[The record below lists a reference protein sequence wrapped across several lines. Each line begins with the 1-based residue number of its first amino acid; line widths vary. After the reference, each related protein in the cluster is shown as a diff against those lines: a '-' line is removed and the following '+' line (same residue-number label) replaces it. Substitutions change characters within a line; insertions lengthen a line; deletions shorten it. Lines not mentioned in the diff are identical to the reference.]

1 MNERNETEMQEAAQ
15 DALLRAA
22 AALPRAIQPQ
32 RDLWP
37 GIEQALRAQQRAGGW
52 RSGLFAQAASVILLV
67 GVSSG
72 LTYLAVSPPD
82 REVSPVSV
90 GVDRV
95 FEPVSGSFGSRYNL
109 GPDFQA
115 ARDVLAARL
124 DLEMAKLSPETRAV
138 VQKNL
143 DAIRA
148 VIVEINKA
156 LAAEPDNELLQE
168 MLIRSY
174 HDELALMQK
183 VGGIGNSAMV
193 RNDI

>member
-1 MNERNETEMQEAAQ
+1 MNETEIEEPSN

-22 AALPRAIQPQ
+22 AALEKDIKPQ

-37 GIEQALRAQQRAGGW
+37 GIEQALHRQQPVGW
-52 RSGLFAQAASVILLV
+52 WRNGPLAQAASVILLV
-67 GVSSG
+67 GASSG
-72 LTYLAVSPPD
+72 LTYLAVSQHD
-82 REVSPVSV
+82 SEVSPVSPDV
-90 GVDRV
+90 ERV

-109 GPDFQA
+109 GPDFQD
-115 ARDVLAARL
+115 ARNVLVARL
-124 DLEMAKLSPETRAV
+124 DVEMAKLAPETRAV

-143 DAIRA
+143 DAIHA

-156 LAAEPDNELLQE
+156 LATEPDNELLQE

-183 VGGIGNSAMV
+183 VGGIGNSAMI
-193 RNDI
+193 RTDI